1 MAPPPK
7 SSASFARVAEMH
19 GQGNR
24 RSKDD
29 WELYRRHRERLT
41 RTIDR
46 VGQAV
51 AGDAAPNGRL
61 CLLGAG
67 NCNDVQL
74 DVLAQR
80 FQTIHLVDIDGA
92 ALDRARARQL
102 PEVRSR
108 LELHPGVDLTG
119 LLGQLDAW
127 GGEEP
132 DLATQQKAI
141 DAGTAAATLGLPAGT
156 CDVAVSCC
164 LMSQLGWSLEAAVEE
179 VARRQGRKQ
188 QRAPRPQGGEPTV
201 GVEIRLVMLTIH
213 LRTLAALV
221 RPGGA
226 ALLASDITSSDLYP
240 LDDLGSGGSGGSDGS
255 DGSDADLS
263 VLADQLVRAQ
273 QVIYAGANPVLTSR
287 VLRKDPVLK
296 EAFGAPVALA
306 PWLWTGQF
314 ERTYLVYPQQLPR
327 K

>member
-1 MAPPPK
+1 MYSCPPMAPPRT
-7 SSASFARVAEMH
+7 SASFARVAEMH

-29 WELYRRHRERLT
+29 WELYRQHRERLT
-41 RTIDR
+41 RTIDG
-46 VGQAV
+46 VGTAV
-51 AGDAAPNGRL
+51 GAGPPDGRL

-80 FQTIHLVDIDGA
+80 FGTIHLVDIDGA
-92 ALDRARARQL
+92 ALERARARQA

-108 LELHPGVDLTG
+108 LVLHPGVDLTG

-132 DLATQQKAI
+132 DLASQQKAI
-141 DAGTAAATLGLPAGT
+141 DEGAAAVIQSLPAGG

-164 LMSQLGWSLEAAVEE
+164 LMSQLGWSLEAAIEE
-179 VARRQGRKQ
+179 VGKRQGRKQ
-188 QRAPRPQGGEPTV
+188 RAPQGSAPTV

-213 LRTLAALV
+213 LRTLGALV

-240 LDDLGSGGSGGSDGS
+240 LDELGADDDLRT
-255 DGSDADLS
+255 
-263 VLADQLVRAQ
+263 LADNLVRAQ
-273 QVIYAGANPVLTSR
+273 QVVYAGANPVLTSR
-287 VLRKDPVLK
+287 VLRKDALLKDCFGTPVTLD
-296 EAFGAPVALA
+296 

-314 ERTYLVYPQQLPR
+314 DRTYLVYPQQLPR

>member
-1 MAPPPK
+1 MAAPQKP
-7 SSASFARVAEMH
+7 SASFARVAEMH

-41 RTIDR
+41 GTIDG
-46 VGQAV
+46 VGQVV
-51 AGDAAPNGRL
+51 AGGAATGGRL

-92 ALDRARARQL
+92 ALDRARARQQ
-102 PEVRSR
+102 PEVRAR
-108 LELHPGVDLTG
+108 LVLHPGVDLTG

-141 DAGTAAATLGLPAGT
+141 DTGTAAAIAGLPAGT
-156 CDVAVSCC
+156 CDVAISCC

-188 QRAPRPQGGEPTV
+188 RAPQGSEPAV

-240 LDDLGSGGSGGSDGS
+240 LDELGDDDDL
-255 DGSDADLS
+255 AT
-263 VLADQLVRAQ
+263 LADQLVRAQ

-296 EAFGAPVALA
+296 EAFGPPTALE

>member
-1 MAPPPK
+1 MAQPPK
-7 SSASFARVAEMH
+7 PSASFARVAEMH

-41 RTIDR
+41 RTIDG
-46 VGQAV
+46 VGQVV
-51 AGDAAPNGRL
+51 AGGAEPGGRL

-92 ALDRARARQL
+92 ALDRARARQQ
-102 PEVRSR
+102 PEVRPR
-108 LELHPGVDLTG
+108 LVLHPGVDLTG

-127 GGEEP
+127 AGEEP
-132 DLATQQKAI
+132 DLAAQQKAI
-141 DAGTAAATLGLPAGT
+141 DAGTAAATQGLPAGS

-188 QRAPRPQGGEPTV
+188 WAPQPRPQGGEPTV

-240 LDDLGSGGSGGSDGS
+240 LEEHLELGE
-255 DGSDADLS
+255 DADLK

-296 EAFGAPVALA
+296 QAFGAPVALS

-314 ERTYLVYPQQLPR
+314 ERTYLVYPQQIPR